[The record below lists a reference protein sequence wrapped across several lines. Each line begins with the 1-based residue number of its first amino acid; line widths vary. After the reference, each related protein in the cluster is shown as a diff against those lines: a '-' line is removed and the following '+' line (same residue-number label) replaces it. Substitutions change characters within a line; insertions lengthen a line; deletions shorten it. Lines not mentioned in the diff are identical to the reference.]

1 MSANFFMAALF
12 VGGSAR
18 ATVLRIVMKA
28 KTIYLLLCFI
38 GVVLPYW
45 QFVPWLASHGLNM
58 RLFVQQLFGNRVSAF
73 FGMDVFVSAI
83 ALIFFVRIE
92 NSRLSVR
99 GRWLP
104 LLAVLTVGVSL
115 GLPLFLYLREAS
127 LEQQRAQ
134 TETFP
139 E

>member
-1 MSANFFMAALF
+1 
-12 VGGSAR
+12 
-18 ATVLRIVMKA
+18 MKA
-28 KTIYLLLCFI
+28 KTIYLLQCFI

-45 QFVPWLASHGLNM
+45 QFVPWVAQNGLNM
-58 RLFVQQLFGNRVSAF
+58 RLFVQQLFANRVSAF

-83 ALIFFVRIE
+83 ALLLFVRIE

-115 GLPLFLYLREAS
+115 GLPLFLYLREAT
-127 LEQQRAQ
+127 LEQERTQ
-134 TETFP
+134 TKILP

>member
-1 MSANFFMAALF
+1 
-12 VGGSAR
+12 
-18 ATVLRIVMKA
+18 MKA
-28 KTIYLLLCFI
+28 KTIYLLLCFV

-45 QFVPWLASHGLNM
+45 QFVPWAAENGLNM
-58 RLFVQQLFGNRVSAF
+58 RLFVQQLFANRVGAF

-83 ALIFFVRIE
+83 ALLLFVRIE
-92 NSRLSVR
+92 NSRLNVR

-104 LLAVLTVGVSL
+104 VLAVLTVGVSL
-115 GLPLFLYLREAS
+115 GLPLFLYLREVK

-134 TETFP
+134 TKIVP

>member
-1 MSANFFMAALF
+1 
-12 VGGSAR
+12 
-18 ATVLRIVMKA
+18 MKA